1 MINYIKNYINNIKL
15 INYNFFKKNLDI
27 KEKYIVDLEIIEEK
41 KDIEEI
47 LINIKE
53 EDILINNSN
62 DRQLQINILILIKI
76 YTNTYYKYTNNEK
89 FNNKLYNIFINNK
102 FIISNLTEY
111 NNDKINIFNKYII
124 EYIKKRNNV
133 IKYLQSKN
141 KIINLKNNIE
151 LLNNINTSNNYIDI
165 LFILD
170 MSIKDIFLYC
180 YFLLN
185 KNKDIMNIKNILLSI
200 VIKYNNQEIRLK
212 VDSFIEKTK
221 FINF

>member
-1 MINYIKNYINNIKL
+1 MINYIKNYIKNTKL
-15 INYNFFKKNLDI
+15 INYNFLKKNI
-27 KEKYIVDLEIIEEK
+27 KDLEIIEKK

-62 DRQLQINILILIKI
+62 DRHLQINILILIKI
-76 YTNTYYKYTNNEK
+76 YTNTYYKYSNNDK
-89 FNNKLYNIFINNK
+89 FNDKLYNIFINNE
-102 FIISNLTEY
+102 FIISYLTEY
-111 NNDKINIFNKYII
+111 NNHKINIFDKYII
-124 EYIKKRNNV
+124 EYNIQKNNI
-133 IKYLQSKN
+133 IKYLKSKN
-141 KIINLKNNIE
+141 KTVNFKNNFE
-151 LLNNINTSNNYIDI
+151 SLNNINTSSNYIDV

-212 VDSFIEKTK
+212 VDSFIAKTK
-221 FINF
+221 FINL

>member
-1 MINYIKNYINNIKL
+1 MINYIKKYINYNNL
-15 INYNFFKKNLDI
+15 INYNFLKKNI
-27 KEKYIVDLEIIEEK
+27 KDLEIIEEK

-53 EDILINNSN
+53 DDILINNLN
-62 DRQLQINILILIKI
+62 DRQFQINILILIKI
-76 YTNTYYKYTNNEK
+76 YTNTYYKYSNNEK
-89 FNNKLYNIFINNK
+89 FNNKLYNIFINNE
-102 FIISNLTEY
+102 FIISYLTEY
-111 NNDKINIFNKYII
+111 NNDKINIFDKYII
-124 EYIKKRNNV
+124 EYNIKKKHIIN
-133 IKYLQSKN
+133 YLKSKN
-141 KIINLKNNIE
+141 KIINFKNNFDS
-151 LLNNINTSNNYIDI
+151 LNDINSSNNYIDV

-185 KNKDIMNIKNILLSI
+185 KDKDIINIKNILLSI

-212 VDSFIEKTK
+212 VDSFIAKTT

>member
-1 MINYIKNYINNIKL
+1 MINYIKNYIKNTKL
-15 INYNFFKKNLDI
+15 INYNFLKKNI
-27 KEKYIVDLEIIEEK
+27 KDLEIIEKK

-76 YTNTYYKYTNNEK
+76 YTNTYYKYSNNDK
-89 FNNKLYNIFINNK
+89 FNDKLYNIFINNE
-102 FIISNLTEY
+102 FIISYLTEY
-111 NNDKINIFNKYII
+111 NNHKINIFDKYII
-124 EYIKKRNNV
+124 EYNIQKNNI
-133 IKYLQSKN
+133 IKYLKSKN
-141 KIINLKNNIE
+141 KTVNFKNNFE
-151 LLNNINTSNNYIDI
+151 SLNNINTSSNYIDV

-212 VDSFIEKTK
+212 VDSFIAKTT

>member
-1 MINYIKNYINNIKL
+1 MINYIKNYIKNTKL
-15 INYNFFKKNLDI
+15 INYNFFKKNT
-27 KEKYIVDLEIIEEK
+27 KDLEIIEEK

-76 YTNTYYKYTNNEK
+76 YTNTYYKYSNNEK
-89 FNNKLYNIFINNK
+89 FNDKLYNIFINNE
-102 FIISNLTEY
+102 FIISYLTEY
-111 NNDKINIFNKYII
+111 NNDKINIFDKYII
-124 EYIKKRNNV
+124 EYNIQKNNI
-133 IKYLQSKN
+133 IKYLKSKN
-141 KIINLKNNIE
+141 KTVNFKNNFE
-151 LLNNINTSNNYIDI
+151 SLNNINTSSNYIDV

-180 YFLLN
+180 YHLLN
-185 KNKDIMNIKNILLSI
+185 KDKEISNIKNILLSI

-212 VDSFIEKTK
+212 VDSFIAKTK
-221 FINF
+221 FINL

>member
-1 MINYIKNYINNIKL
+1 MINYIKKYINYNNL
-15 INYNFFKKNLDI
+15 INYNFFKKNI
-27 KEKYIVDLEIIEEK
+27 KDLEIIEEK

-53 EDILINNSN
+53 DDILINNLN
-62 DRQLQINILILIKI
+62 DRQFQINILILIKI
-76 YTNTYYKYTNNEK
+76 YTNTYYKYSNNEK
-89 FNNKLYNIFINNK
+89 FNNKLYNIFINNE
-102 FIISNLTEY
+102 FIISYLTEY
-111 NNDKINIFNKYII
+111 NNDKINIFDKYII
-124 EYIKKRNNV
+124 EYNIKKKHIIN
-133 IKYLQSKN
+133 YLKSKN
-141 KIINLKNNIE
+141 KIINFKNNFDS
-151 LLNNINTSNNYIDI
+151 LNDINSSNNYIDV

-185 KNKDIMNIKNILLSI
+185 KDKDIINIKNILLSI

-212 VDSFIEKTK
+212 VDSFIAKTT